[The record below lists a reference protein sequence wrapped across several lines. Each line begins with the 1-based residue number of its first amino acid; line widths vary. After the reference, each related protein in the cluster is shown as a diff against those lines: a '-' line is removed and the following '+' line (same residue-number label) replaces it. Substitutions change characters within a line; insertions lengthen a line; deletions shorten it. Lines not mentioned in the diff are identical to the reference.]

1 MRGTYSVYCQAGKLS
16 DERWI
21 DLANVEKNFEGLM
34 NWIVR
39 EQYLESCPVQ
49 VAIFL
54 TERKHKDLS
63 ELASFAEQY
72 LDAHANNKEWPRK
85 PMFKGVA
92 EVTELLDWK

>member
-1 MRGTYSVYCQAGKLS
+1 M
-16 DERWI
+16 RWI
-21 DLANVEKNFEGLM
+21 DMANVEKDFDGLM
-34 NWIVR
+34 NLTVR